1 MEGQESDWAKRFLLA
16 VEEPEEQVVYA
27 VPAEW

>member
-1 MEGQESDWAKRFLLA
+1 MEGQESDWAKLFLAA